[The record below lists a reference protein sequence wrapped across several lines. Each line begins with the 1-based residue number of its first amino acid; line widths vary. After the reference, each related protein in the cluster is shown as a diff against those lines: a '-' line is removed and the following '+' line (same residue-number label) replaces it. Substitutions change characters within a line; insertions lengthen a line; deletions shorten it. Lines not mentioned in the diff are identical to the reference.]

1 MRAVI
6 DFISDLT
13 KRVSSRKFIVLIIA
27 VSLHLRDTAGF
38 SAENLV
44 WVFGIFIGADV
55 AEKMVKKVTK

>member
-1 MRAVI
+1 MKVII

-27 VSLHLRDTAGF
+27 VALHMRDMQSFNG
-38 SAENLV
+38 ENLV